1 MSAPTIPPSG
11 NTNPAPPTPHFD
23 GAELLAVETAVSKSA
38 TSLTLGGAPGGA
50 MIRIVAGKGLSQV
63 ENAAAIEEGRDYIL
77 WYFGQ
82 NSYTL
87 NRLTANTG
95 NWIIF
100 QGQGAPL
107 PNAPSPIY
115 ALHSDGRIFRGTTQ
129 ALTTT
134 GGVIDFDLTHNQRPS
149 VLNRIQVFQRGIW
162 VIVP

>member
-1 MSAPTIPPSG
+1 M
-11 NTNPAPPTPHFD
+11 
-23 GAELLAVETAVSKSA
+23 ETAIPKSA
-38 TSLTLGGAPGGA
+38 TALSVGGASGGT
-50 MIRIVAGKGLSQV
+50 MTRIVAGKGLSQA

-95 NWIIF
+95 TWIIF

-107 PNAPSPIY
+107 PNAPSPLY
-115 ALHSDGRIFRGTTQ
+115 ALHSDGRIFRGSTQ

-149 VLNRIQVFQRGIW
+149 VLNMIQVFQRGNW
-162 VIVP
+162 VTVP